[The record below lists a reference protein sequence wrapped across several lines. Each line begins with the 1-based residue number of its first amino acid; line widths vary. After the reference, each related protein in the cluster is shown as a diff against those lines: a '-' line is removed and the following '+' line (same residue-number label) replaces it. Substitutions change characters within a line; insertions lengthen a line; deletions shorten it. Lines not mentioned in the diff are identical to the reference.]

1 MPHSALLLGATGLV
15 GRELLRLLLDDA
27 FFSRVVV
34 LARRPSGHRHPKL
47 EEHVFELDEM
57 AEHAELFAVDDV
69 FCALGTTIRLAKS
82 KEQFR
87 VIDHDYAINAARLG
101 RARGARHYLLV
112 SALGANAKSPVF
124 YNRVKGEVEED
135 LIAIGYPSVTI
146 ARPSLLLGERE
157 EFRLAERVFS
167 RLGWLMPPPV
177 KPIPARDV
185 ALALVAAAREPA
197 PGVHILDSRTMRR
210 RQ

>member
-1 MPHSALLLGATGLV
+1 MHSALLLGATGLV
-15 GRELLRLLLDDA
+15 GREVLRLLLDDP
-27 FFSRVVV
+27 FFSRVIV
-34 LARRPSGHRHPKL
+34 LARRPTGQQHPKL
-47 EEHVFELDEM
+47 HEHVFELDDM
-57 AEHAELFAVDDV
+57 AKHAELFAVDAI

-124 YNRVKGEVEED
+124 YNRVKGEAEQD

-157 EFRLAERVFS
+157 EFRLAERIFS
-167 RLGWLMPPPV
+167 RLGWLMPSPV

-185 ALALVAAAREPA
+185 ATALVAAAREPA